1 MINDFITGY
10 LGAAGATAALLRQ
23 ATEGGSWQVTVNLTR
38 TVMWYQTLGLVDPAL
53 AGSGDEHTLREPE
66 PYGAASPHGAVHMLS
81 PPLRFSRTAP
91 AWPDLILVPRG
102 SSLPEWTGDEIFRTS
117 PTAASTTS

>member
-38 TVMWYQTLGLVDPAL
+38 TAM
-53 AGSGDEHTLREPE
+53 
-66 PYGAASPHGAVHMLS
+66 
-81 PPLRFSRTAP
+81 
-91 AWPDLILVPRG
+91 
-102 SSLPEWTGDEIFRTS
+102 
-117 PTAASTTS
+117 